1 MKLWNLNY
9 DPIVD
14 HFFLHKIGTLSSNSL
29 DIMLLTARESIQMSY
44 SSTRLTQPRPA
55 ATLFKKGGG
64 VGLDGALGISSVPA
78 TPKRYVMS
86 FFLNFHIP

>member
-44 SSTRLTQPRPA
+44 SSTRLTHQACRNP
-55 ATLFKKGGG
+55 LKKGGWMEH
-64 VGLDGALGISSVPA
+64 LGFPASSKKACFEV
-78 TPKRYVMS
+78 
-86 FFLNFHIP
+86 FFLHFYMPGCMI

>member
-14 HFFLHKIGTLSSNSL
+14 HFFLHKIGSLSSTSL

-44 SSTRLTQPRPA
+44 SSTRITQACRNP
-55 ATLFKKGGG
+55 LKKGGLMEYQE
-64 VGLDGALGISSVPA
+64 VLISMPA
-78 TPKRYVMS
+78 YPKMAWRVVLLH
-86 FFLNFHIP
+86 F

>member
-44 SSTRLTQPRPA
+44 SSTRLTHQACRNP
-55 ATLFKKGGG
+55 LKKG
-64 VGLDGALGISSVPA
+64 GLDGALGISSI
-78 TPKRYVMS
+78 
-86 FFLNFHIP
+86 L

>member
-55 ATLFKKGGG
+55 ATLFKKGG
-64 VGLDGALGISSVPA
+64 LDGALGISSVPA
-78 TPKRYVMS
+78 SPKRHVLS
-86 FFLNFHIP
+86 FFYFHVPLCMI

>member
-44 SSTRLTQPRPA
+44 SSTRLTQACRNP
-55 ATLFKKGGG
+55 FEKGGME
-64 VGLDGALGISSVPA
+64 LL
-78 TPKRYVMS
+78 
-86 FFLNFHIP
+86 